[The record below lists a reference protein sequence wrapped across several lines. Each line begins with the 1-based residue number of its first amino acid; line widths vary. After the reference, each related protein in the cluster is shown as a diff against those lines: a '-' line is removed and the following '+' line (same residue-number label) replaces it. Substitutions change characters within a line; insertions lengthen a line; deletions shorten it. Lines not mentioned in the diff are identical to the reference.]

1 VVGRMLVEAGGG
13 LGPLATASLLLL
25 ITIGLSVLLGGQT
38 VAVILA
44 PVAIAAARSIGAD
57 PRGMAMAVALG
68 CSLGFLSPL
77 AHPASM
83 LVMGPG
89 GYTTRDFFRLGA
101 PLTAV
106 SVLLSIAGLHW
117 IWGL

>member
-1 VVGRMLVEAGGG
+1 
-13 LGPLATASLLLL
+13 
-25 ITIGLSVLLGGQT
+25 
-38 VAVILA
+38 
-44 PVAIAAARSIGAD
+44 
-57 PRGMAMAVALG
+57 MAMAVALG

-101 PLTAV
+101 PLTAA
-106 SVLLSIAGLHW
+106 SVVLAIAGLHW